1 MIADSP
7 IQSRLLIPEEWANRT
22 RCPVC
27 SSVFL
32 SLKRSLDGPDQLA
45 CDGCHTHFEISQD
58 GILVRVM
65 IPPPGLPIE
74 LVGEWVDPEV
84 VALRGGTAAA
94 RAIAEV
100 ENDLARETILDTS
113 VINAAPQKQDGY
125 RSWNIWAVVSI
136 VSLLVIAAAVVVGVV
151 LTQ

>member
-1 MIADSP
+1 M
-7 IQSRLLIPEEWANRT
+7 
-22 RCPVC
+22 
-27 SSVFL
+27 
-32 SLKRSLDGPDQLA
+32 
-45 CDGCHTHFEISQD
+45 
-58 GILVRVM
+58 RVM

-113 VINAAPQKQDGY
+113 VINEAPQKLDGH
-125 RSWNIWAVVSI
+125 RSWNFWAVVSI